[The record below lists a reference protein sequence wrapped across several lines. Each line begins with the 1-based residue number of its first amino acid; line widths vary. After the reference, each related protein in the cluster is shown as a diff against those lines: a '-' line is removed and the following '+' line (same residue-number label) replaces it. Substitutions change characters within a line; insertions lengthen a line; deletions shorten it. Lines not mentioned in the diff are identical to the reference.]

1 MVPFGTTINKCL
13 PDKYNRSKDPYD
25 IRQQKIVTTNDV
37 QQYTLFII
45 PTAFKQ
51 KQITIQCI
59 LYPPYGRQ
67 GSFCACI
74 PGDICWKKLSIL
86 ITSTNQSDTMTSII

>member
-1 MVPFGTTINKCL
+1 MAPFGTTINKCL

-25 IRQQKIVTTNDV
+25 IRQQNFVTTNDV

-45 PTAFKQ
+45 QTAFKQ

-59 LYPPYGRQ
+59 LYPPYDTPPPPHQTHTHRN
-67 GSFCACI
+67 I
-74 PGDICWKKLSIL
+74 H
-86 ITSTNQSDTMTSII
+86 TSGPEYEPLLYMADHLRHE